1 MKSVIRKVTGKK
13 KPFDIDGDGKVS
25 MSDLAAI
32 FTGYRHKEATS
43 ADFVK
48 ERAAEIWGNNE
59 HHFMLLSTR
68 IQKRKTQAK
77 SLLRKVFRGEKDNRI
92 EKIVKTVLKSIDD
105 IELLSFQDAYAKS
118 VTIILNTEGKLAEL
132 NASTFMLNSQNEPKH
147 RRAANKFEKNLKDQ
161 RSNQK
166 EIIEKFRK
174 RMNLYGTDLDLDQ
187 AEVLLTRIDSADIV
201 KLSTVFSIVQ
211 TLTKQ
216 LALAKTSSVENIEVT
231 KKYYGAYIGLLEIQE
246 LVQTEY
252 LDQIDS
258 NYLPGINSIKSKTV
272 ELMDRTKSAV
282 SSASSDHFSSYEAN
296 ISSQEYTIEVT
307 KKYEDILTGN
317 RLKIENARSLVQE
330 LIALA
335 ENTLQT
341 VKVSADLVN
350 LIKKSETMF
359 DQVIELQA
367 PDLLPFESAELRRE
381 FESVTMKIRS
391 TS

>member
-25 MSDLAAI
+25 MSDFAAI

-282 SSASSDHFSSYEAN
+282 SSASSDHLSSYEAN

-307 KKYEDILTGN
+307 KKYEDILVGN

>member
-25 MSDLAAI
+25 MSDFAAI

-282 SSASSDHFSSYEAN
+282 SSASSDHLSSYEAN
-296 ISSQEYTIEVT
+296 ISSQKYTIEVT
-307 KKYEDILTGN
+307 KKYEDILVGN

>member
-59 HHFMLLSTR
+59 HHFMLLSAR

-77 SLLRKVFRGEKDNRI
+77 SLLRKIFRGEKDNKI

-118 VTIILNTEGKLAEL
+118 VTTIINTEGKLAEL

-166 EIIEKFRK
+166 ETIEKFRK

-216 LALAKTSSVENIEVT
+216 LALAKTSSAENIEVT

-252 LDQIDS
+252 LDQIDAK
-258 NYLPGINSIKSKTV
+258 YLPGINSIRLKTV

-350 LIKKSETMF
+350 LIKRSETMF

-381 FESVTMKIRS
+381 FENVTMKIRS
-391 TS
+391 AS

>member
-25 MSDLAAI
+25 MSDFAAI

-216 LALAKTSSVENIEVT
+216 LALAKTSSAENIEVT

-252 LDQIDS
+252 LDQIDAK
-258 NYLPGINSIKSKTV
+258 YLPGINSIRLKTV

-350 LIKKSETMF
+350 LIKRSETMF

-381 FESVTMKIRS
+381 FENVTMKIRS
-391 TS
+391 AS

>member
-1 MKSVIRKVTGKK
+1 MKSVIRKFTGKK

-59 HHFMLLSTR
+59 HHFMLLSAR

-77 SLLRKVFRGEKDNRI
+77 SLLRKIFRGEKDNKI

-118 VTIILNTEGKLAEL
+118 LTTIINTEGKLAEL

-166 EIIEKFRK
+166 ETIEKFRK

-216 LALAKTSSVENIEVT
+216 LALAKTSSAENIEVT

-252 LDQIDS
+252 LDQIDAK
-258 NYLPGINSIKSKTV
+258 YLPGINSIRLKTV

-350 LIKKSETMF
+350 LIKRSETMF

-381 FESVTMKIRS
+381 FENVTMKIRS
-391 TS
+391 AP